1 MSAGAAASTNA
12 IGRLFVGRRTAEIN
26 NTTQSDY
33 GVLFN
38 RRLLAIYDS
47 KS

>member
-1 MSAGAAASTNA
+1 MSVGAAAFTNP
-12 IGRLFVGRRTAEIN
+12 IGRLFVIAAQQKIN

>member
-1 MSAGAAASTNA
+1 MSVGAAAFTNP